1 VGHVSLGCVLDCFH
15 NRIDALVD
23 LAIQVKKAM
32 LAHQQKIDYFD
43 LFFIPASEV
52 TQTFLRQLNLRE
64 IHLDLIWFANLVVFS
79 LEHLLGFV
87 TDQHELLALV
97 VRNVTTAAAHLVALA
112 VLTRMEDLKETI
124 LDGVFKQ

>member
-1 VGHVSLGCVLDCFH
+1 
-15 NRIDALVD
+15 
-23 LAIQVKKAM
+23 M
-32 LAHQQKIDYFD
+32 
-43 LFFIPASEV
+43 FFIPASEV
-52 TQTFLRQLNLRE
+52 TQTFLRQLNLCE
-64 IHLDLIWFANLVVFS
+64 ICLDLIWFANLVVFS

-124 LDGVFKQ
+124 LYGVFKQ